1 MKFSRLLFSSFVL
14 GLVLLLAAC
23 GGSPSTSGGNGYG
36 STNNSATPTSAASTT
51 GAALHT
57 ASATVNGKTVTVLTN
72 SKGMTLYY
80 FTPDTATTTACT
92 GGCAGSWPPFLSSGS
107 SAPASA
113 TSLPGTLTVQTDAN
127 GNQVEYNHHLLYT
140 YAADTAPGQTNG
152 EGIGGKW
159 FVATTDLA
167 DGAGS
172 GSATPTPSSG
182 GYGNGGGY

>member
-36 STNNSATPTSAASTT
+36 STNNSGTPTSAASTT
-51 GAALHT
+51 GSGLST
-57 ASATVNGKTVTVLTN
+57 ASATVNGKTVTILTD

-80 FTPDTATTTACT
+80 FTPDTATTAACT
-92 GGCAGSWPPFLSSGS
+92 GGCAGSWPPFLSNSS
-107 SAPASA
+107 SAPTSA
-113 TSLPGTLTVQTDAN
+113 TSLSGTLTVQTDAN

-140 YAADTAPGQTNG
+140 YSGDTAPGQTNG
-152 EGIGGKW
+152 EGINNKW

-167 DGAGS
+167 DGAGNQS
-172 GSATPTPSSG
+172 TPTPGS